1 MMVEKK
7 RTSPWVYVGVGCLV
21 AVLAIV
27 AVIVAIG
34 AWGFTQVRQM
44 QRTMEDPVARTA
56 AAAETLGARE
66 LPEGYHAMVAL
77 SVPFGVMETT
87 MLTDRQP
94 DEDGNLRRFGEHG
107 FVYFESMSVRDQAQ
121 KMRDFFAG
129 TSDNTDEFFG
139 NASIRVNDREFIA
152 RGTIDAATGTL
163 RWATYRGRVAV
174 SEQRDADMGLSA
186 MVMFECP
193 GAERMRM
200 GIWFGPDRNP
210 DTPIAQADFTGTV
223 ADPAEIQR
231 FMAHFNVCA
240 GS

>member
-1 MMVEKK
+1 MMAEKK

-44 QRTMEDPVARTA
+44 QRTMEDPVTRTA
-56 AAAETLGARE
+56 AAVETLGGTA

-87 MLTDRQP
+87 MLTDREP
-94 DEDGNLRRFGEHG
+94 DADGRLRRFGEHG
-107 FVYFESMSVRDQAQ
+107 FVYFETMSVRDQAQ

-129 TSDNTDEFFG
+129 TSDNPDEIFG
-139 NASIRVNDREFIA
+139 DTSIRVNDREFIA

-163 RWATYRGRVAV
+163 RWATYRGQVAV
-174 SEQRDADMGLSA
+174 QNQRDVAGGLTA
-186 MVMFECP
+186 MVMFECA
-193 GAERMRM
+193 GAERLRM
-200 GIWFGPDRNP
+200 GIWFGPDQNP
-210 DTPIAQADFTGTV
+210 DTPVDQADFTGTV

-231 FMAHFNVCA
+231 FMANFNVCA

>member
-1 MMVEKK
+1 MMAEKK

-44 QRTMEDPVARTA
+44 QRTMEDPVTRTA
-56 AAAETLGARE
+56 AAVVTLGATA

-87 MLTDRQP
+87 MLTDREP
-94 DEDGNLRRFGEHG
+94 DADGRLRRFGEHG
-107 FVYFESMSVRDQAQ
+107 FVYFVTMSVRDQAQ

-129 TSDNTDEFFG
+129 TSDNPDEIFG
-139 NASIRVNDREFIA
+139 DTSIRVNDREFIA

-163 RWATYRGRVAV
+163 RWATYRGQVAV
-174 SEQRDADMGLSA
+174 QNQRDVAGGLTA
-186 MVMFECP
+186 MVMFECA
-193 GAERMRM
+193 GAERLRM
-200 GIWFGPDRNP
+200 GIWFGPDQNP
-210 DTPIAQADFTGTV
+210 DTPVDQADFTGTV

-231 FMAHFNVCA
+231 FMANFNVCA